1 MILQKSEE
9 DIVTWKEQ
17 CSDLNNF
24 IEEDSKDLIVLSR
37 LQ

>member
-9 DIVTWKEQ
+9 DIVTRKEQ
-17 CSDLNNF
+17 CSDLNNV